1 VPAKLYIVIVFNT
14 IKLLERDNVF
24 LFARKKT
31 GLRATPV
38 AVATKT
44 VVSKRFIRRT
54 YQRQS
59 TSVGGTQVGSC
70 NLLDVNLPDG
80 KASHLKVALLF
91 HAPSLPP
98 RRLCCRGSLAGS
110 STREALPTSCRL
122 SKLCSASLLSSEVS
136 DANAKQLVRM
146 ALVQAE

>member
-1 VPAKLYIVIVFNT
+1 MCS
-14 IKLLERDNVF
+14 F
-24 LFARKKT
+24 LIEKT
-31 GLRATPV
+31 GVRETPV
-38 AVATKT
+38 AVATET

-59 TSVGGTQVGSC
+59 TSVGSRTQVGSR
-70 NLLDVNLPDG
+70 NLLDVNLFDG

-91 HAPSLPP
+91 HVPSLPP
-98 RRLCCRGSLAGS
+98 RRLCCKGSLAGS

-136 DANAKQLVRM
+136 DANAKQLVRR